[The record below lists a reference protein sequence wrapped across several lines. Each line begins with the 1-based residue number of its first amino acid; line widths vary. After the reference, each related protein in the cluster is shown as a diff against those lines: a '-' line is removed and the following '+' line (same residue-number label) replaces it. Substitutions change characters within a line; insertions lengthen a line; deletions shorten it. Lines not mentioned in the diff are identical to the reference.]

1 VIEIIQPIFPFPL
14 KFLQKNLHNSILI
27 IYLCRVNIHL
37 HTMEISDRQFE
48 IIEAAGKILTSSGVG
63 GLTIKNLA
71 KEMEFSESAIYRHF
85 TSKEEIIIAMLQYL
99 AENMDERYSKAISID
114 QSPIEKFTTL
124 FQNQFSFFDANPH
137 FVVAVFS
144 DGLMEES
151 DRINDT
157 ILKIMA
163 VKMKHLM
170 PVILEG
176 QQKGVFTNSITSE
189 ELIHIVMGAFRLQ
202 MFKWRIA
209 NFQFDIERNGN
220 NLIQALLTI
229 IKNQ

>member
-1 VIEIIQPIFPFPL
+1 
-14 KFLQKNLHNSILI
+14 
-27 IYLCRVNIHL
+27 
-37 HTMEISDRQFE
+37 MERSNRQLE
-48 IIEAAGKILTSSGVG
+48 IIEAAGKILTASGVS

-71 KEMEFSESAIYRHF
+71 KEMKFSESAIYRHF
-85 TSKEEIIIAMLQYL
+85 TSKEEIIVAMLQFL
-99 AENMDERYSKAISID
+99 AENMDERYSKAISVN

-124 FQNQFSFFDANPH
+124 FNNQLSFFKANPH

-189 ELIHIVMGAFRLQ
+189 ELIHIVMGTFRLQ

-209 NFQFDIERNGN
+209 NFQFDIKRHGN
-220 NLIQALLTI
+220 SLIQSLLSL
-229 IKNQ
+229 IKTQ